1 MNRATAAAETRP
13 PMAPTPPSADAA
25 SSASPHSEDRT
36 RRNVACVNCRN
47 SKVRCRSS
55 TVPGQPC
62 QRCAKL
68 QISCLVDKFHKRI
81 TKRSKLEQLEQE
93 LRSIKQVVHP
103 HGTDAA
109 DLKWTP
115 PSPRAPFQNATE
127 SYSRSF
133 AQPVPQT
140 PTPLSEPS
148 AAAAPPSARLSEQ
161 RPKTGPTQARML
173 GKHRVSGDDID
184 WYFDKFLQCFHPALP
199 ILRKRDPDECYEA
212 SSTLFWVV
220 IYVTC
225 RRYTT
230 DRVFFRALVDYV
242 EEDIS
247 KTLIDPAMG
256 LETAHAA
263 LFLCAWPLPTIRL
276 LTDSSTTYISIVM
289 TGIMMIGVHT
299 GRGSHKQFCVGT
311 RKTRV
316 FSDEEAASTWMACCV
331 LAQKISTTSGHPP
344 PSIQH
349 DDTQCR
355 ASLDSPFWTDLISMF
370 DLYRFLNRFHSAMA
384 VHASSRGQ
392 APISEVTRWEQE
404 FEALRPAIFQSNT
417 DLLRVLS
424 LSALLEI
431 QTFYFS
437 ANPDA
442 TTHVQ
447 RLYYLRAFRTARS
460 LISTVLDLESRSQFL
475 THATNQIFRSLVDA
489 ACIVTAILYSTSAP
503 PDVAPNDANLLA
515 QHAAAAIHRC
525 SVEEGD
531 LPHRIG
537 VIVET
542 FWHVRHL
549 IPRIETGPRAWS
561 HRLGVGMSFWC
572 LELFKRGLC
581 AAQKN
586 SETAAAANRANDLIH
601 GHRSTRQNP
610 ARSTEPA
617 SENDVPSSTGPQ
629 PAPTSVGQSSNMLL
643 PMTMSAD
650 PFQEI
655 DWSMFTDDFGWIG
668 DDGVLLGLP

>member
-1 MNRATAAAETRP
+1 
-13 PMAPTPPSADAA
+13 MAPTPPSADAA

-47 SKVRCRSS
+47 SK
-55 TVPGQPC
+55 
-62 QRCAKL
+62 
-68 QISCLVDKFHKRI
+68 
-81 TKRSKLEQLEQE
+81 LELLEQE

-103 HGTDAA
+103 HGTNGADA
-109 DLKWTP
+109 KWAP
-115 PSPRAPFQNATE
+115 PSPQVPFPAASENHN
-127 SYSRSF
+127 RGF
-133 AQPVPQT
+133 AQTIPQA

-148 AAAAPPSARLSEQ
+148 AAGAAAPSAQVPEH
-161 RPKTGPTQARML
+161 RPKTGPTQTRML
-173 GKHRVSGDDID
+173 GEHMVSGDDID
-184 WYFDKFLQCFHPALP
+184 WYFNKFLQCFHPALP

-212 SSTLFWVV
+212 SPTLFWVI

-242 EEDIS
+242 DKDIS
-247 KTLIDPAMG
+247 KTLMDPVMT

-263 LFLCAWPLPTIRL
+263 LFLCAWPLPVIRL

-311 RKTRV
+311 RKGRV

-355 ASLDSPFWTDLISMF
+355 ASLDSPFWTDLIVMF
-370 DLYRFLNRFHSAMA
+370 DLYRFLNRFHTAMS
-384 VHASSRGQ
+384 VHASTHGQ
-392 APISEVTRWEQE
+392 TPSSEVARWEQE
-404 FEALRPAIFQSNT
+404 FETLRPAIIQSNT
-417 DLLRVLS
+417 ALTYVLS

-431 QTFYFS
+431 QNFYFC
-437 ANPDA
+437 ANPEA
-442 TTHVQ
+442 PPHVQ
-447 RLYYLRAFRTARS
+447 RINYLRAFSTARR
-460 LISTVLDLESRSQFL
+460 LISTVLEQESCCKFL
-475 THATNQIFRSLVDA
+475 THATNQIFRSLIDA

-503 PDVAPNDANLLA
+503 PDLSPNDANLLA
-515 QHAAAAIHRC
+515 QHAAAVLHRC
-525 SVEEGD
+525 SVEESD

-542 FWHVRHL
+542 FWNVRHL
-549 IPRIETGPRAWS
+549 IPRIEIGPRAWS
-561 HRLGVGMSFWC
+561 DRLGVGMSFWC
-572 LELFKRGLC
+572 LELFKRGLR

-586 SETAAAANRANDLIH
+586 SETAAAANRADELIH
-601 GHRSTRQNP
+601 GPRKTRQNP
-610 ARSTEPA
+610 AQSA
-617 SENDVPSSTGPQ
+617 SELPADSGMQASVPLQSTS
-629 PAPTSVGQSSNMLL
+629 TSVGQPSNMLQ
-643 PMTMSAD
+643 PMSMGPD